1 MQRSGSA
8 AVQQRRTVVVSF
20 LLLLSVFFLPLHYH
34 PLGASAQI
42 TKDCACIHGV
52 RTEVGLGSAS
62 ADCTPV
68 ITLLPVT
75 GKIQDSTGYLLVLSA
90 HIRAPP
96 VAVL

>member
-34 PLGASAQI
+34 PLGAAAQI
-42 TKDCACIHGV
+42 TKDCACIHGT
-52 RTEVGLGSAS
+52 RTELGLTSAS
-62 ADCTPV
+62 ADFTPV
-68 ITLLPVT
+68 LAFLPVT
-75 GKIQDSTGYLLVLSA
+75 GEIQDSSGYLLVQSG

-96 VAVL
+96 VAAL